1 MGGIVGRL
9 FREFAVTLSIAI
21 GVSLLV
27 SLTTTPTMCAK
38 FLRPS
43 QPNQRH
49 NFVYRTSEWL
59 FDSLL
64 AAYRHSLKWVLG
76 HQPVTLAVTI
86 LVACLSVY
94 LYIQVPK
101 GFFPQQDTGRLMGSV
116 QAAQDISFQAMRGK
130 MEQFVK
136 IVMKD
141 PAVDTVVG
149 FAGGGSATNQG
160 RFFVMLKPL
169 EQRSHCQTRHFW
181 QPCPNVTADDVINRL
196 RGRLAVVPGAT
207 LFLQAAQ
214 DLTIGGRFGAAQYQF
229 TLQGEDLNELNSW
242 APQLFQKMR
251 ALPQLRD
258 VNTDQQDKGLQAQL
272 VIDRD
277 TASRLGVA
285 AQDIDNALYDAFGQR
300 QVSTMYRPLN
310 QYHVVMEVA
319 PEFQQTTEALQNIYL
334 RSSSGAPI
342 PLAAFTHFEPSNIPL
357 AVNHQSQFPSVTIS
371 FNLAPGVSLGQATLA
386 IENAQRSIGFPST
399 IQASFQGTAAA
410 FKDSLS
416 SEPVLILT
424 ALITVY
430 IVLGMLYESYIHPI
444 TILSTLPSAGVG
456 ALLALLLTHNELN
469 VIGTIGIILL
479 IGLVKKNAIMMIDVA
494 LDVERTQGKKP
505 VDAIYEAC
513 LLRFRPIMMTT
524 MAALL
529 GGLPLALGRGT
540 GSELHRP
547 LGITIVGGLIVSQAL
562 TLFTTPVV
570 YVYLDRLRL
579 ALRGGENLSLS
590 ATSPAHSAD

>member
-1 MGGIVGRL
+1 
-9 FREFAVTLSIAI
+9 
-21 GVSLLV
+21 
-27 SLTTTPTMCAK
+27 
-38 FLRPS
+38 
-43 QPNQRH
+43 
-49 NFVYRTSEWL
+49 
-59 FDSLL
+59 
-64 AAYRHSLKWVLG
+64 
-76 HQPVTLAVTI
+76 
-86 LVACLSVY
+86 
-94 LYIQVPK
+94 
-101 GFFPQQDTGRLMGSV
+101 
-116 QAAQDISFQAMRGK
+116 
-130 MEQFVK
+130 
-136 IVMKD
+136 
-141 PAVDTVVG
+141 
-149 FAGGGSATNQG
+149 
-160 RFFVMLKPL
+160 
-169 EQRSHCQTRHFW
+169 
-181 QPCPNVTADDVINRL
+181 VINRL
-196 RGRLAVVPGAT
+196 RGKLSVVPGAT
-207 LFLQAAQ
+207 LYLQSAQ
-214 DLTIGGRFGAAQYQF
+214 DLTIGGRQSNAQYQY
-229 TLQGEDLNELNSW
+229 TLQGEDLNELNNW
-242 APQLFQKMR
+242 APQLLVKMR
-251 ALPQLRD
+251 GLQELRD

-272 VIDRD
+272 IIDRD

-319 PEFQQTTEALQNIYL
+319 PQFQQTTEALQNIYL

-342 PLAAFTHFEPSNIPL
+342 PLAAFTHFAPSNIPL

-371 FNLAPGVSLGQATLA
+371 FNLAPGISLGQATLA
-386 IENAQRSIGFPST
+386 INNAQRTIGFPST

-410 FKDSLS
+410 FQDSLS

-456 ALLALLLTHNELN
+456 ALLALLITHNELN

-494 LDVERTQGKKP
+494 LEVERTQGKKP

-529 GGLPLALGRGT
+529 GGLPLALGTGT

-579 ALRGGENLSLS
+579 VLRGEEEDLSLPG
-590 ATSPAHSAD
+590 TPSPAHSAD